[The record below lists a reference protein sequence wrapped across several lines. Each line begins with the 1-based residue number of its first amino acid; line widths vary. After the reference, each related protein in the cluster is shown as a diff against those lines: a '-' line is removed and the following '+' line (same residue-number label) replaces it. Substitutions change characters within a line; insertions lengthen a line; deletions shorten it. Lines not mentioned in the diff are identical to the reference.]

1 MQEANN
7 KGRLDETGQLMVRWA
22 CVLCAILSSAFDC
35 FALAQPTSAK
45 SVQKSTKSSTS
56 ESAPKSAAPQTSPD
70 SALLR
75 QLEEAVEQ
83 ENFLEAA
90 ELIKKVS
97 PQEISQTPR
106 LLVVKALI
114 AKGLYK
120 QEEAYELLRA
130 SLKIDNNFAPAQF
143 EIALILMEKKEWR
156 DAEVLLRLAGAS
168 EQLTGQRKVMLPYY
182 LGVIAFET
190 GRFFEARSSF
200 LRLNWNESLDPA
212 LQQSMNTFVSRISK
226 HRPWTVVFPLVYQ
239 YESNILDVSQSA
251 PLPVGYSRK
260 DGFKVVGGLFFTLEG
275 VGFGRSAGKPFGFAG
290 RLFALEALDSQF
302 SALNVQFVES
312 EMSWSKYLSKSL
324 GLLKIA
330 SSVNFVRAGS
340 RPLSLTALARATL
353 FETDAVLGYEH
364 DLQKSSESNK
374 SSILMRISREQAIF
388 RKTVLSLTL
397 PAEAGM
403 KIPLNDK
410 PGENRMD
417 ISVAPALSY
426 APSKRLNL
434 KLTEKL
440 GLDRVSA
447 NTESAE
453 MMFESASG
461 ANLSFTLQP
470 YLIVSSGGVFS
481 WKKNTE
487 TSAVT
492 NKTTLTLTL
501 LGLL

>member
-7 KGRLDETGQLMVRWA
+7 KRRLEHKSQSVVWLAHIFW
-22 CVLCAILSSAFDC
+22 LFSSSAFVC
-35 FALAQPTSAK
+35 FASAE
-45 SVQKSTKSSTS
+45 SSPAES
-56 ESAPKSAAPQTSPD
+56 EARQWSLD
-70 SALLR
+70 SELVF

-90 ELIKKVS
+90 ELIKKVPS
-97 PQEISQTPR
+97 PEISRAPR
-106 LLVVKALI
+106 LLVIKALI
-114 AKGLYK
+114 AKGLYR
-120 QEEAYELLRA
+120 QEEAFELLRA
-130 SLKIDNNFAPAQF
+130 ALKIDNNYAPAQF

-168 EQLTGQRKVMLPYY
+168 EQLTGQRKVMLSYY

-226 HRPWTVVFPLVYQ
+226 QRPWTVVFPLVYQ
-239 YESNILDVSQSA
+239 YESNILDVAQSA
-251 PLPVGYSRK
+251 SLPVGYTRK
-260 DGFKVVGGLFFTLEG
+260 DGSKVVGGLFFTLEG
-275 VGFGRSAGKPFGFAG
+275 VGFGRSAVKPFGFAG
-290 RLFALEALDSQF
+290 RLFALQSLDSQF
-302 SALNVQFVES
+302 RSFNVQFVES
-312 EMSWSKYLSKSL
+312 EVSWSKYLSKSL

-340 RPLSLTALARATL
+340 RPLSLTASARATL
-353 FETDAVLGYEH
+353 FETDASLGYEH
-364 DLQKSSESNK
+364 DLQKSAESDK
-374 SSILMRISREQAIF
+374 SSFLMRISREQPIF
-388 RKTVLSLTL
+388 RKTALTLTL

-403 KIPLNDK
+403 KIPLHDN

-417 ISVAPALSY
+417 VSVTPTLSY

-440 GLDRVSA
+440 GLERVST
-447 NTESAE
+447 NTNSAE
-453 MMFESASG
+453 LVFESASG

-470 YLIVSSGGVFS
+470 FLIVSSGGSFS
-481 WKKNTE
+481 LKKNTD
-487 TSAVT
+487 TAAVT